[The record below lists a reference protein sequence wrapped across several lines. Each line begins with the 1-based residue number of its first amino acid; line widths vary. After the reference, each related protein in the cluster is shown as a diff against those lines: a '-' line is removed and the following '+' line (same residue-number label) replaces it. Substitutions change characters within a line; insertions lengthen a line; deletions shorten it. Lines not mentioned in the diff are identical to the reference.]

1 MLKLPPA
8 NYLAFTDTL
17 YTALNNV
24 RAYLFRFR
32 ANSLPQIVLNCLVY
46 QNKPSIVT
54 KSIEKKLKL
63 KIKLNFFEVK
73 FVIFSKKLL
82 CKVSIFFIDRLASTK
97 AYQKNKKKMGV
108 VI

>member
-8 NYLAFTDTL
+8 NYLALTDTL

-46 QNKPSIVT
+46 
-54 KSIEKKLKL
+54 
-63 KIKLNFFEVK
+63 
-73 FVIFSKKLL
+73 
-82 CKVSIFFIDRLASTK
+82 
-97 AYQKNKKKMGV
+97 
-108 VI
+108 